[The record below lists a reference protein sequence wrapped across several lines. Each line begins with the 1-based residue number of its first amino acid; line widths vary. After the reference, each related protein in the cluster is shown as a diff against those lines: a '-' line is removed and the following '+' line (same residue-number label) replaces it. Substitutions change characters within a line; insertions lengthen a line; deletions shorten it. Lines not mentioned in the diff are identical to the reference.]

1 MTYQPDPTSELTMS
15 RLLSPRTNLSRRSFL
30 QAAAASAIAVPYFVR
45 TLRSAPPSETVRHA
59 SFGASGMAAADWG
72 AIARIPN
79 VKLECIADVD
89 IDRANA
95 VKAKQ
100 PDLRVYQDWRE
111 LLDKEH
117 KNLDSVNVSTPDH
130 MHAPIGL
137 SCLNLG
143 LHVYGQKPL
152 AHNVSE
158 CRQLAN
164 TAKAKNLVTQMGIQV
179 HSSNEYR
186 MAVHL
191 VQAGAI
197 GLVKEVH
204 TWSNKKWGDSSPL
217 PTNTEAPPPS
227 LDWNGWLGVAA
238 ERPFIG
244 GGYYHPGNWRKRLDF
259 GTGTFGDMGCHIY
272 DPVFCAVALTAPISV
287 KSEGPV
293 PTATNWANDAKVL
306 YVFPGNKFTEGKT
319 VNVTWYDG
327 DQRPPAELGAML
339 GGRPLPGQGSVFLGT
354 KGIMIL
360 PHVGAPILLQPDG
373 KDELAFERPKLEPH
387 NHWQQFVEAVR
398 GKDKTSAGFDY
409 SGPLTEAV
417 LLGGVACRFKGE
429 TLEWNAEKLSFTN
442 KPEADQFLRREYRK
456 GWEVLGSKA

>member
-1 MTYQPDPTSELTMS
+1 MS
-15 RLLSPRTNLSRRSFL
+15 RPQSASRRTFL
-30 QAAAASAIAVPYFVR
+30 KVAAATTITAPYFVR
-45 TLRSAPPSETVRHA
+45 NLQSAPPSEKVRHA

-72 AIARIPN
+72 AISRVPN
-79 VKLECIADVD
+79 VQLVCIADVD
-89 IDRANA
+89 MDKANA

-137 SCLNLG
+137 SAMHYG

-158 CRQLAN
+158 CRQLTE
-164 TAKAKNLVTQMGIQV
+164 TAKAKKLVTQMGIQV

-197 GLVKEVH
+197 GQIKEVH

-217 PTNTEAPPPS
+217 PGKTETPPAS

-272 DPVFCAVALTAPISV
+272 DPVFAALALTAPVSV

-293 PTATNWANDAKVL
+293 PTETNWANDAKVF
-306 YVFPGNKFTEGKT
+306 YVFPGNKFTAGKT

-327 DQRPPAELGAML
+327 DQRPPAEIGAML
-339 GGRPLPGQGSVFLGT
+339 GGRELPGQGSVFIGT
-354 KGIMIL
+354 KGLMIL

-373 KDELAFERPKLEPH
+373 KEELAFERPALEGV
-387 NHWQQFVEAVR
+387 NHWQQFVDAVR
-398 GKDKTSAGFDY
+398 GIGKNSASFDY
-409 SGPLTEAV
+409 SGPLTESV
-417 LLGGVACRFKGE
+417 LLGGVASRFKGE
-429 TLEWNAEKLSFTN
+429 TLEWNAEKLTFTN
-442 KPEADQFLRREYRK
+442 KPDADQFLKREYRK
-456 GWEVLGSKA
+456 GWEVIGQKA